1 MYTIQIKNMELK
13 KIQILLSFLHYKLI
27 NKIRQLFRAITML
40 VFFQIQ
46 KSLLKKKD

>member
-1 MYTIQIKNMELK
+1 MYTTQIKNMELK
-13 KIQILLSFLHYKLI
+13 KIQILSFLHYKLI